1 MSGKL
6 LIAQTGAGDHLTD
19 KIVNI
24 YNVNV
29 NIKQQMSL
37 MSRSTMYRCK

>member
-6 LIAQTGAGDHLTD
+6 LIAQTGDHLTD